1 MHKPDAVAVPAR
13 NKNNCVLKGFFF
25 VFFSRDNFLCT
36 ADTLT
41 SLTSLLTPQTPP
53 TLQFT
58 RLFIYLHANTL
69 KH

>member
-1 MHKPDAVAVPAR
+1 MRKYDMHKPDAVAVPAR

-41 SLTSLLTPQTPP
+41 SLTSLLTPQNPP
-53 TLQFT
+53 HIAIHALIHLFT
-58 RLFIYLHANTL
+58 C
-69 KH
+69 